1 MGISNT
7 VVCADC
13 GFIFEI
19 IRGPLGSKIE
29 ENQSDEG
36 SFDQPEFD
44 SPEPLDQGTELEEKE
59 SEEREISKAK
69 RSTGRINRN
78 REEEKEEKS
87 DKSDKKKRFALQR
100 PDIIPS
106 NTYAAPLKEI
116 QKILE
121 KEEPVKPK
129 ANVLPKQEPRV
140 APNFVPG
147 NVSVIPTQLPE
158 TPKLPPIGEIK
169 NMGFAPSRMGMQE
182 EPSFPVKHSS
192 MHFKGGMMKRPHP
205 VLAHASKP
213 QEVVRPQRKIGRAS
227 CRERV

>member
-1 MGISNT
+1 MKDILMKSAATFNNNFIHLIVFSRELCYIIQEPVKNGFGQAKGQRTTQSSCLYGGAIMKEIFCPKCKSTCRPPMGISNT

-147 NVSVIPTQLPE
+147 NVSV
-158 TPKLPPIGEIK
+158 
-169 NMGFAPSRMGMQE
+169 
-182 EPSFPVKHSS
+182 
-192 MHFKGGMMKRPHP
+192 
-205 VLAHASKP
+205 
-213 QEVVRPQRKIGRAS
+213 KIGRAPA
-227 CRERV
+227 